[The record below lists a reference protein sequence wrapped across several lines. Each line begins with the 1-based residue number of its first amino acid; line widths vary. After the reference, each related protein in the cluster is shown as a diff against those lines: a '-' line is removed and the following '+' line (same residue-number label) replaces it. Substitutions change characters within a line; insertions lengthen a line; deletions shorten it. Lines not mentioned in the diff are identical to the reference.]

1 MRMRKRTVASAGL
14 LSLAALLSL
23 SAAVNAA
30 DIFDGRRA
38 SSPYDDP
45 RYGDIYQHPTPP
57 PRYAEPRYVEPP
69 IAEPRYIDP
78 PRYAEPRYEP
88 PRKYYDEAPVV
99 PHRRY
104 GYLEPMNPRHD
115 HPRHDYRNGSSCVPQ
130 GEIKRSLINEGWV
143 DFRDLE
149 LRGDVA
155 RVQAR
160 RPNGQLYVLKVD
172 RCSGEIVHSRPLH
185 DGRVPYGYGYGYPD
199 RDSRNTY

>member
-14 LSLAALLSL
+14 LGLAALLSL
-23 SAAVNAA
+23 SAAANAA
-30 DIFDGRRA
+30 DIFDGPRA

-115 HPRHDYRNGSSCVPQ
+115 HPRHDYRNGSGCVPQ

-143 DFRDLE
+143 DFHDLE